1 MKTMPRPGESLPS
14 PFTFSQSSLQDY
26 VDCPRRF
33 QLHYIQQVK
42 WPAIESASVAENE
55 RHQIEGQIFHRMI
68 QQYYLG
74 LPAEKIATIAST
86 ESLRRWWENFIAHG
100 PKLDG
105 FETMTELS
113 MSARIGKHRIMA
125 KYDLVASK
133 DNHHAIVYDWKTYRK
148 RPKRDFMADR
158 LQTKVYFSLLH
169 HSGGTT
175 GRLSRT
181 NHEKVEM
188 VYWFAE
194 FPSSPEVFTSPVDQS
209 SQTWQSL
216 EQIVNEIDSRQSFP
230 LAEEEKFCSLCIY
243 RSFCDRGIRA
253 GEDLLE
259 VDTTQATGDID
270 LEQIQEIEF

>member
-1 MKTMPRPGESLPS
+1 MKTTPRPGGSLPS

-33 QLHYIQQVK
+33 QLRYILQVK

-74 LPAEKIATIAST
+74 LPAEKIASIAST
-86 ESLRRWWENFIAHG
+86 ESLRRWWENFISHG
-100 PKLDG
+100 PKLDS
-105 FETMTELS
+105 FETITELS

-133 DNHHAIVYDWKTYRK
+133 DKQHAIIYDWKTYRK

-158 LQTKVYFSLLH
+158 LQTKVYLSLLH
-169 HSGGTT
+169 HSGGNT
-175 GRLSRT
+175 GRLAHT
-181 NHEKVEM
+181 NHEKIEM
-188 VYWFAE
+188 VYWYAE
-194 FPSSPEVFTSPVDQS
+194 FPNLPEVFTSPVLQS
-209 SQTWQSL
+209 SQTWQAL

-230 LAEEEKFCSLCIY
+230 LTEEEKFCSLCVY
-243 RSFCDRGIRA
+243 RSYCERGIKA

-259 VDTTQATGDID
+259 VDTMQAIGNID

>member
-1 MKTMPRPGESLPS
+1 
-14 PFTFSQSSLQDY
+14 
-26 VDCPRRF
+26 
-33 QLHYIQQVK
+33 
-42 WPAIESASVAENE
+42 
-55 RHQIEGQIFHRMI
+55 
-68 QQYYLG
+68 
-74 LPAEKIATIAST
+74 
-86 ESLRRWWENFIAHG
+86 
-100 PKLDG
+100 
-105 FETMTELS
+105 
-113 MSARIGKHRIMA
+113 
-125 KYDLVASK
+125 
-133 DNHHAIVYDWKTYRK
+133 
-148 RPKRDFMADR
+148 MADR